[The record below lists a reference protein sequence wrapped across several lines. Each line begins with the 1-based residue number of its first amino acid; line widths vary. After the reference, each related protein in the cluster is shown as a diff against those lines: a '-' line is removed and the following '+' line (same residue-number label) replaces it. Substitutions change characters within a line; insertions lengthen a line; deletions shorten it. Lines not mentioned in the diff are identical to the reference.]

1 MKRKGLALVEA
12 ADGENA
18 CNLLEEGE
26 VNRIDPPA
34 DNGLLLLANEEFD
47 KETGGYESELKDVKE
62 EMLEDEPSPKEK
74 VSKKRKASTKIQSS
88 K

>member
-1 MKRKGLALVEA
+1 MVEA
-12 ADGENA
+12 TDGENT

-34 DNGLLLLANEEFD
+34 GNGMLLLANEEFD
-47 KETGGYESELKDVKE
+47 KETGGYKSELKDVKE
-62 EMLEDEPSPKEK
+62 EMLEDELSPKEK
-74 VSKKRKASTKIQSS
+74 VSKKRKPSTKIQSS